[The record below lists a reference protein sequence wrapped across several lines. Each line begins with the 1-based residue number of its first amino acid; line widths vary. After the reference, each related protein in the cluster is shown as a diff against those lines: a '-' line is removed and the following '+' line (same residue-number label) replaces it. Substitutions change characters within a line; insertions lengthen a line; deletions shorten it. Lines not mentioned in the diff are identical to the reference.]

1 MDWLVN
7 GRAPRLASVRQCAEM
22 MSPSQ
27 AMEQKTVPLCVDLDG
42 TVIRT
47 DLLWESMVQ
56 LIRRNPLYLFAVL
69 AWWMRGRAYLKAQ
82 IGRRVT
88 VDMTA
93 LPCHEPFMEYL
104 RSEKKNG
111 RYLILVTA
119 SDAGLAEAFGSSSPS
134 PFLASGCLMSPPV
147 SRYLFSGLGETPE
160 KQAQKPGNSP

>member
-1 MDWLVN
+1 
-7 GRAPRLASVRQCAEM
+7 
-22 MSPSQ
+22 MSPSL

-82 IGRRVT
+82 IARRVT
-88 VDMTA
+88 VDMAA

-104 RSEKKNG
+104 RTEKKNG
-111 RYLILVTA
+111 RYLLLVTA
-119 SDAGLAEAFGSSSPS
+119 SDAGLAQAFGRQLDL
-134 PFLASGCLMSPPV
+134 FDEVLASNGAENLRGKTKAARLV
-147 SRYLFSGLGETPE
+147 ERFGAG
-160 KQAQKPGNSP
+160 GI